1 MEWIMSY
8 TQLALAEL
16 KWVER
21 HKIPKNPHEYLPVII
36 HTASSK
42 RNKCWYS
49 VKYLDK
55 EEVLKF
61 IKNTK
66 KSWKRKNKW

>member
-1 MEWIMSY
+1 MEPIGLY
-8 TQLALAEL
+8 TQLALAA
-16 KWVER
+16 KRWVER
-21 HKIPKNPHEYLPVII
+21 HKIPKHPEEYLPVKVVN
-36 HTASSK
+36 SSTK
-42 RNKCWYS
+42 RSKKGYS

-66 KSWKRKNKW
+66 KAWKRKNKW